1 MQRRFCDDVD
11 LIERK
16 QVRIFTLLRDHD
28 WVKAA
33 EAGYLPVD
41 VQHLRLEKGR
51 AIKGGDRA
59 RTKLAKAIKIP
70 NVTSLFITIS
80 PVKGLAGYTPPAHN
94 CQGKWII
101 WKKRGASLTS
111 KLSSCSG
118 CASGWA
124 TISRA
129 RSD

>member
-1 MQRRFCDDVD
+1 RSAARGFTGLDVNVLD
-11 LIERK
+11 
-16 QVRIFTLLRDHD
+16 VFLR
-28 WVKAA
+28 VC
-33 EAGYLPVD
+33 
-41 VQHLRLEKGR
+41 
-51 AIKGGDRA
+51 GDCA
-59 RTKLAKAIKIP
+59 TTKLAKAIKIP
-70 NVTSLFITIS
+70 NGTSLFITIS

-94 CQGKWII
+94 CQDKWII
-101 WKKRGASLTS
+101 WKKRGASLMS